1 MEVRCSD
8 GRIAHNRGVSDLTE
22 KVEELASIMT
32 EFGLEKAKLAGAD
45 WSVELGVE
53 PEVRGG
59 GFVAA
64 APAGAPAT
72 PKVNAPKQ
80 RVEKKPSAPTGT
92 PVTSPMTGIYYASSS
107 PGSPAFAKEGE
118 AVQAGQVVGLIEA
131 MKVFNEIT
139 APISGIVN
147 KILIKNGDLVQPGE
161 TILTI
166 G

>member
-1 MEVRCSD
+1 
-8 GRIAHNRGVSDLTE
+8 VSDLTE

-53 PEVRGG
+53 PEMRGG
-59 GFVAA
+59 TVVAA
-64 APAGAPAT
+64 AAGAGAPAA
-72 PKVNAPKQ
+72 PRVNAPKQ
-80 RVEKKPSAPTGT
+80 KVEKKPSAPTGT

-107 PGSPAFAKEGE
+107 PGSPPFAKEGE

-147 KILIKNGDLVQPGE
+147 KVLIKNGDLVQPGE

>member
-1 MEVRCSD
+1 M
-8 GRIAHNRGVSDLTE
+8 SDLTE

-59 GFVAA
+59 TVVAA
-64 APAGAPAT
+64 AGASAAT
-72 PKVNAPKQ
+72 PRVSAPKQ
-80 RVEKKPSAPTGT
+80 KVEKKPSAPTGT

-147 KILIKNGDLVQPGE
+147 KMVAKNGDLVQPGE

>member
-1 MEVRCSD
+1 MGNVAD
-8 GRIAHNRGVSDLTE
+8 LKHNRGVSDLTE

-32 EFGLEKAKLAGAD
+32 EFGLEKAKLAGDD
-45 WSVELGVE
+45 WSVELAVE

-59 GFVAA
+59 VAVAA
-64 APAGAPAT
+64 APVGGGT
-72 PKVNAPKQ
+72 PVAPKAAV
-80 RVEKKPSAPTGT
+80 RPKVEKKPSGPTGT

-118 AVQAGQVVGLIEA
+118 SVQAGQVVGLIEA

-139 APISGIVN
+139 APVSGVVN
-147 KILIKNGDLVQPGE
+147 KVVAKNGELVQPGDA
-161 TILTI
+161 ILYI

>member
-1 MEVRCSD
+1 M
-8 GRIAHNRGVSDLTE
+8 SDLTE

-53 PEVRGG
+53 PEVRGSTV
-59 GFVAA
+59 VAA
-64 APAGAPAT
+64 ASAGAAPAPRATT
-72 PKVNAPKQ
+72 PKPK
-80 RVEKKPSAPTGT
+80 VEKKPSAPMGT

-107 PGSPAFAKEGE
+107 PGSPPFAKEGE
-118 AVQAGQVVGLIEA
+118 TVQAGQVVGLIEA

-147 KILIKNGDLVQPGE
+147 KVFIKNGDLVQPGE